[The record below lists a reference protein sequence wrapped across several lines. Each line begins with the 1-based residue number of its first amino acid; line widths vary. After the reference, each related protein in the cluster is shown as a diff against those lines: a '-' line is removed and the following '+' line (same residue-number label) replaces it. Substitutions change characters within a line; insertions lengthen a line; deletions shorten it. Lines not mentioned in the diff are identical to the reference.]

1 MLQKSSFPAV
11 DVRLDVL
18 FDLMFCCFIFSS
30 VWLFFVV
37 SDFTIWSLFVS
48 IGLVFGVVQHRA
60 TSHNFLYVLPLFC
73 DKLSPGNRHRGLIT
87 CSEKCLP
94 GTRLRTAARL
104 QSDLA
109 ESKLVHQKL
118 ETENFRHAHR
128 SGRAPISLVSNKT
141 RRRRGHPIGSFNPMF
156 PDRHSV
162 RSRSGAQVL
171 SFRVRL
177 NLNTAR
183 KLHSIFTV
191 PSCEET

>member
-1 MLQKSSFPAV
+1 
-11 DVRLDVL
+11 
-18 FDLMFCCFIFSS
+18 MF
-30 VWLFFVV
+30 LLLHFFVGLAFFRRLGFYHLV
-37 SDFTIWSLFVS
+37 PFCFNWSRFLGRS
-48 IGLVFGVVQHRA
+48 
-60 TSHNFLYVLPLFC
+60 TSC
-73 DKLSPGNRHRGLIT
+73 DKPQLSLCTSTLLRQVISRQP
-87 CSEKCLP
+87 SP
-94 GTRLRTAARL
+94 RLNHVQREVFARETIPDSRSL
-104 QSDLA
+104 SKRLA